1 MSVNNENRTENILS
15 NKTVSERRSVKSIE
29 NIDFSSIF
37 GIDTNNEDTN
47 NDDINNDDINNEDAN
62 NEDANNDD
70 INNEDANNEDINNE
84 DANNEDINNEDTN
97 NEDTNEEDAND
108 IDTTDF
114 DFNNKA
120 NFGDDYSLD
129 EDELNDIDKKNQ
141 MNIQNE
147 ISEINEEDED
157 DKENEED
164 KDKEVLKKTKT
175 PVKRKSISKVSKS
188 VVKLTDKTISIRDVP
203 SCFLDKMKESFPL
216 AKNQKEVLMLY
227 VTANSD
233 VDFREQMFSSILDAR
248 QIGLVKNYIDDNED
262 GVLYDV
268 LNELNSL
275 KKTVRNMSKNLTED
289 ISVTEVISMYLL
301 FSNMGYVRNRIPTS
315 SEFEYEDSYDEFN
328 EFGVR
333 LVNLSKSIK
342 KIIDE
347 KNCRY

>member
-62 NEDANNDD
+62 NEDANN
-70 INNEDANNEDINNE
+70 EDI
-84 DANNEDINNEDTN
+84 N

-141 MNIQNE
+141 MNSQNE
-147 ISEINEEDED
+147 ISEINEDDNKED
-157 DKENEED
+157 KED

-248 QIGLVKNYIDDNED
+248 QIDLVKNYIADNED

-268 LNELNSL
+268 LNELNIL
-275 KKTVRNMSKNLTED
+275 KKSVRNMSKNLTED

-328 EFGVR
+328 EFGVK

>member
-62 NEDANNDD
+62 NEDANN
-70 INNEDANNEDINNE
+70 EDINNE
-84 DANNEDINNEDTN
+84 DIN

-141 MNIQNE
+141 MNSQNE
-147 ISEINEEDED
+147 ISEINEDDNKE
-157 DKENEED
+157 DKEDKED

-248 QIGLVKNYIDDNED
+248 QIDLVKNYIADNED

-268 LNELNSL
+268 LNELNIL
-275 KKTVRNMSKNLTED
+275 KKSVRNMSKNLTED

-328 EFGVR
+328 EFGVK

>member
-62 NEDANNDD
+62 NEDANN
-70 INNEDANNEDINNE
+70 EDI
-84 DANNEDINNEDTN
+84 N

-141 MNIQNE
+141 MNSQNE
-147 ISEINEEDED
+147 ISEINEDDNKED
-157 DKENEED
+157 KED

-248 QIGLVKNYIDDNED
+248 QIDLVKNYIADNED

-268 LNELNSL
+268 LNELNIL
-275 KKTVRNMSKNLTED
+275 KKSVRNMSKNLTED
-289 ISVTEVISMYLL
+289 ISVTEIISMYLL

-328 EFGVR
+328 EFGVK

>member
-47 NDDINNDDINNEDAN
+47 NDDINN
-62 NEDANNDD
+62 
-70 INNEDANNEDINNE
+70 EDIN
-84 DANNEDINNEDTN
+84 
-97 NEDTNEEDAND
+97 NEEDAND

-141 MNIQNE
+141 MNSQNE
-147 ISEINEEDED
+147 ISEI
-157 DKENEED
+157 NEED

-233 VDFREQMFSSILDAR
+233 ADFREQMFSSILDAR
-248 QIGLVKNYIDDNED
+248 QIGLVKNYIADNED

-268 LNELNSL
+268 LNELNIL
-275 KKTVRNMSKNLTED
+275 KKSVRNMSKNLTED

-328 EFGVR
+328 EFGVK